1 MEYTTSKFG
10 DILPKWQQI
19 PLDKLIEQLKSF
31 VIEHVPNNP
40 KKAFIIEIPIEQSA
54 AIPMIKS
61 AGFELYYA
69 TNEKFVWMI
78 KNDAMIPPIYHGY
91 AGVQVFVV
99 RKGFG
104 EHSDAFE
111 ILMVEEKYKVG
122 WGSIAGP
129 ADNNEFP
136 RDAACRELFEEVGL
150 TTDFNNLKL
159 ICSRIRRKANA
170 VGAINYD
177 YYYICDKYTGEITI
191 NPDEIVRYKWISV
204 NELATETTI
213 DGLNVSPILK
223 YVATNM
229 LYSEENNFK
238 VMLDCRQWNKEI
250 KDQSDVLHLE
260 YVDTTYHYNS

>member
-1 MEYTTSKFG
+1 MDYTTSKFG
-10 DILPKWQQI
+10 DILPKWQKV
-19 PLDKLIEQLKSF
+19 PLDNLAAQLKAF
-31 VIEHVPNNP
+31 VAEYAPGNP
-40 KKAFIIEIPIEQSA
+40 KKAFIVEVPIEQSA

-69 TNEKFVWMI
+69 TNDKFVWII
-78 KNDAMIPPIYHGY
+78 KNDAMVPPIYYGY
-91 AGVQVFVV
+91 AGVQVYVV
-99 RKGFG
+99 RKGISG
-104 EHSDAFE
+104 IE

-122 WGSIAGP
+122 WGPIAGP

-150 TTDFNNLKL
+150 KADFKDLKL

-191 NPDEIVRYKWISV
+191 NPDEIVQYKWIGV
-204 NELATETTI
+204 KELAAETTI

-229 LYSEENNFK
+229 MESEKNDFK
-238 VMLDCRQWNKEI
+238 VMLDCRQWNREN

-260 YVDTTYHYNS
+260 YVDRTYCYDL